1 MLKLEIKLIQHLTG
15 SHNRLLDD
23 KDLTD
28 AKLRVY
34 KLNLMAYG

>member
-1 MLKLEIKLIQHLTG
+1 MLKLKIKLIQHLTG

-28 AKLRVY
+28 AKLGVY